1 MKPTKLII
9 LAVMFL
15 MGSSVFAG
23 NAELIKSMKR
33 QQKAAEAEIIDLWSS
48 NKRGKELDKVLS
60 DYVVREV
67 RLRSITGT
75 SKTGSLMG
83 VVIKGGTVKFETP
96 AQLAQAI
103 VLEDL
108 RSKGIEKRP
117 HYFVTGRYLIRGI
130 EIDTSSLD
138 EDEDVRPDEG

>member
-15 MGSSVFAG
+15 MGSSIFAG

-33 QQKAAEAEIIDLWSS
+33 QQKAAEAEIIDLWSN

-83 VVIKGGTVKFETP
+83 IVIKGGTVKFENP
-96 AQLAQAI
+96 AQLAQAL

-108 RSKGIEKRP
+108 RRKGIDKRP
-117 HYFVTGRYLIRGI
+117 HYFVTGRYLIKGI
-130 EIDTSSLD
+130 EVDTSSLD
-138 EDEDVRPDEG
+138 DDDDVRPDEG